1 MVCNEVQ
8 FDVAKLMV
16 NDQFETFSINLNA
29 QRVNGMTSFDLA
41 LRLLDTLKYKS
52 CRSLKTWP
60 KTCGFVIG
68 KLRRKKLCQK
78 PSGDIQIL
86 VVERKVLLH
95 WTARRSSGCKVEW
108 GPFSEKEPSK
118 FKATSFWEERTTR
131 ETCQKITVLIERSSN
146 WKHKKFW
153 SQKITLDRQC
163 VQSRLFSFHL
173 LEDGQHK

>member
-8 FDVAKLMV
+8 FDVAELMV

-41 LRLLDTLKYKS
+41 TLKYKS

-95 WTARRSSGCKVEW
+95 
-108 GPFSEKEPSK
+108 
-118 FKATSFWEERTTR
+118 
-131 ETCQKITVLIERSSN
+131 
-146 WKHKKFW
+146 
-153 SQKITLDRQC
+153 
-163 VQSRLFSFHL
+163 
-173 LEDGQHK
+173 